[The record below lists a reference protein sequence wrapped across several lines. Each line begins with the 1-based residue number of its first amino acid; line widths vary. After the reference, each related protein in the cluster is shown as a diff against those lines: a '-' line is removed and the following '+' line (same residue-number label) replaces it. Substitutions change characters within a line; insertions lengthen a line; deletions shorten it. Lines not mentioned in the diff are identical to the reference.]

1 MSPDSS
7 LTADIAI
14 AYSLFTLLERKLE
27 RRKKKNLS
35 DKFLKNISEHSPK
48 ALTMA
53 LVRLWAG
60 HVDSKNMYSLRHG
73 ARLSQA
79 R

>member
-7 LTADIAI
+7 LTTDIAI
-14 AYSLFTLLERKLE
+14 VYSLFTLLERKLE
-27 RRKKKNLS
+27 RRKKNMS